1 MTKFSSYRGDSR
13 SRQDK
18 QDVHPIWRGVGFIFM
33 ILAPL
38 MGWFGAQVL
47 LEANQKSGWFR
58 IPSSFMAPGADS
70 LLFVKIGLTII
81 LAFFVFFVLQF
92 IGVILYRMVG
102 PERYG
107 PLDVPPITGVK
118 KRKAR

>member
-1 MTKFSSYRGDSR
+1 MTKFYNYHGDSQ
-13 SRQDK
+13 SRQQK
-18 QDVHPIWRGVGFIFM
+18 QQVHPIWRGVGFIFM

-47 LEANQKSGWFR
+47 LDANQENGWLR
-58 IPSSFMAPGADS
+58 IPSNFMAPGADS

-92 IGVILYRMVG
+92 IGVVLYRMVG

>member
-13 SRQDK
+13 SRQEK
-18 QDVHPIWRGVGFIFM
+18 QQVHPIWRGVGFIFL

-47 LEANQKSGWFR
+47 LDANQANGWFR
-58 IPSSFMAPGADS
+58 IPSSFLAPGADS

-81 LAFFVFFVLQF
+81 LAFLIFFVLQF

>member
-1 MTKFSSYRGDSR
+1 MTKFSNYRNTSQ
-13 SRQDK
+13 SRQEK
-18 QDVHPIWRGVGFIFM
+18 EQIHPIWRGVGFIFI

-47 LEANQKSGWFR
+47 LDANKENGWFR
-58 IPSSFMAPGADS
+58 IPSDFLARGADS
-70 LLFVKIGLTII
+70 LLYVKIGLTII
-81 LAFFVFFVLQF
+81 LAFLIFFVLQF

>member
-1 MTKFSSYRGDSR
+1 MTKFSNYRNASQ
-13 SRQDK
+13 SRQEK
-18 QDVHPIWRGVGFIFM
+18 EQIHPIWRGVGFIFI

-47 LEANQKSGWFR
+47 LDANKENGWFR
-58 IPSSFMAPGADS
+58 IPTEFLARGADS
-70 LLFVKIGLTII
+70 LLYVKIGLTII
-81 LAFFVFFVLQF
+81 LAFLIFFVLQF

>member
-1 MTKFSSYRGDSR
+1 MTKSYNFRSNVP

-18 QDVHPIWRGVGFIFM
+18 DQVHPIWRGVGFIFM

-47 LEANQKSGWFR
+47 LDANKENGWFR
-58 IPSSFMAPGADS
+58 IPNSFMAPGTGS
-70 LLFVKIGLTII
+70 LLYVKIGLTII